1 MGIFR
6 QLSERNL
13 IHLLIVLLGAI
24 LFSGLNGKLHLFDWD
39 EINFAESAREMLIT
53 GNYSTVQINYAP
65 FWEKPPLFIWMQ
77 AASMHL
83 FGINAFA
90 ARFPNTIAGIITL
103 LFLFEA
109 GRRHFGIR
117 MGKILVMAY
126 AGSFLPF
133 FYFKSGII
141 DPWFNLFIFGSL
153 YCLILYTREGKQN
166 SQTATTGGI
175 LLGLAILTKGPAAVV
190 ITGLSVL
197 GYLIHLR
204 FKTAIRLK
212 DVAVY
217 VLATLLTGGSW
228 FLLML
233 ATGNQSVVAD
243 FIHYQ
248 IVLFTTEDAGHG
260 GFLMY
265 HFVIVLLGV
274 FPASVFV
281 LASLI
286 KRPTTT
292 PIQRHFFVWNAIILF
307 TVLALFTIVKTK
319 IVHYSSMAY
328 FPMAIMAALYI
339 DQIIEQGKRFPA
351 WLIRASG
358 LMVGLYA
365 IVLVAV
371 SLTDVLKP
379 WLLSTQF
386 ISDPF
391 TIGNLEADGGWTRFE
406 WLVSLLLVAG
416 WLLFRFYNKQ
426 SKPEAAVRSLFAS
439 SIGFMFLAMVWI
451 APLVER
457 YTQQAVIEFCR
468 QVADEKGYVNTLGH
482 KSYAIYFYADRQ
494 PPGIPSHFDLNEAVE
509 VPGNRPLYFIIK
521 NKRKEQYL
529 DQYPAL
535 ETLYE
540 KNGFVFVKYNP
551 VLYKPYSIVTI
562 SDTFTIDFG
571 IK

>member
-1 MGIFR
+1 MGLFR
-6 QLSERNL
+6 RISERNL
-13 IHLLIVLLGAI
+13 IHLLIVVMGAL

-39 EINFAESAREMLIT
+39 EINFAESAREMLIS
-53 GNYSTVQINYAP
+53 GNYTTVQINFAP

-117 MGKILVMAY
+117 MGKIVVIAY

-166 SQTATTGGI
+166 ARTATAGGI
-175 LLGLAILTKGPAAVV
+175 LLGLAILTKGPAALV
-190 ITGLSVL
+190 ISGLSVL
-197 GYLIHLR
+197 GYLIHTR
-204 FKTAIRLK
+204 FKTVIKFK
-212 DVAVY
+212 DAALY

-233 ATGNQSVVAD
+233 ATGNQTVIVD
-243 FIHYQ
+243 FIRYQ

-260 GFLMY
+260 GFLLY

-281 LASLI
+281 VASLLN
-286 KRPTTT
+286 RPAIT

-351 WLIRASG
+351 WLVRVSG
-358 LMVGLYA
+358 FMVSLYA
-365 IVLVAV
+365 LALVAA

-379 WLLSTQF
+379 WLISTKL

-391 TIGNLEADGGWTRFE
+391 TLGNLEADGGWTKFE
-406 WLVSLLLVAG
+406 WLVSLLLIAG
-416 WLLFRFYNKQ
+416 WLLFKHYNHQ
-426 SKPEAAVRSLFAS
+426 FSPEKAIKSLFAGA
-439 SIGFMFLAMVWI
+439 IGFMFLAMVWV
-451 APLVER
+451 APLIER
-457 YTQQAVIEFCR
+457 YTQHAVIEFCR
-468 QVADEKGYVNTLGH
+468 QVAEEHGYVNTLGH
-482 KSYAIYFYADRQ
+482 KSYAIYFYANRQ
-494 PPGIPSHFDLNEAVE
+494 PPGIPAQFDLDEVIE
-509 VPGNRPLYFIIK
+509 VPQNRPLYFIIK
-521 NKRKEQYL
+521 NKRKDQYL
-529 DQYPAL
+529 GKYPAL
-535 ETLYE
+535 EMLYE

-551 VLYKPYSIVTI
+551 ILQTP
-562 SDTFTIDFG
+562 
-571 IK
+571 